1 MRRDRAMAE
10 SAGGWRGSRWRV
22 AAWSA
27 AAFML
32 VLPWFAMQVTD
43 QVAWDVVDFAV
54 LGALLAIVGVSYE
67 LAARKTVNTAYRW
80 AVGIAL
86 GAAFILVGVNL
97 AVGVIGTE
105 NNDANLMFGGVL
117 GVGIIGA
124 IITRLR
130 PQGLAWVLFAMALAQ
145 ALVAVIAVAAGAGS
159 SGPIWPLDILMATTF
174 FVTMWLISAWLFR
187 LSARETIR

>member
-1 MRRDRAMAE
+1 
-10 SAGGWRGSRWRV
+10 V

-117 GVGIIGA
+117 GVGVIGA

-130 PQGLAWVLFAMALAQ
+130 PEGMARVLSAMALAQ
-145 ALVAVIAVAAGAGS
+145 ALVAVIAMVAGAGS

-174 FVTMWLISAWLFR
+174 FVAMWLISAWLFR